1 MFRLKF
7 IKLNVCV
14 IVFVMLSFGFLLVVD
29 SGPVLAKASPLKLQW
44 SNTYANCTASS
55 LIPLQD
61 GTFILH
67 GSYKIYVEGSGG
79 GSEPAR
85 YSGPNFDMKINNAG
99 KIEWLNTDNQTYAL
113 VWLRPTSDLGYYLLR
128 TNWGFHGGGRSLLKM
143 DSQGNCE
150 WERMVNLPGQLIA
163 GFTVIEGD
171 GCIISSYQ
179 KDAVLGL
186 RNKLEFVMYNV
197 SGDLVWQ
204 KTFDNEN
211 EDEVY
216 ISTMLSDGEGC
227 CYVAGIW
234 RRSGYA
240 NLWFAKLGAD
250 GETVWSNIYPYVQP
264 SSLWIG
270 PDPLFQANDG
280 SFLLIG
286 ALSSDGSWVVKVDC
300 DGDVQWQKQYDVP
313 FVKVVGQ
320 GKDGSYLVLS
330 RLGVLGVDAYGEVL
344 WSKPYSECISGVET
358 YLTLN
363 VDDSDMM
370 GVVGVDGNLV
380 LAINYHKEPYGFWVG
395 SFSVVSESLS
405 GDYWWFVVFVG
416 VVVVFVGFLVYF
428 KKRKLFV

>member
-1 MFRLKF
+1 M
-7 IKLNVCV
+7 
-14 IVFVMLSFGFLLVVD
+14 SFGFLLVVD

-99 KIEWLNTDNQTYAL
+99 KVEWLTTNSSGL
-113 VWLRPTSDLGYYLLR
+113 VWPTSDSGYYVLSWSSL
-128 TNWGFHGGGRSLLKM
+128 GDERSLFKM
-143 DSQGNCE
+143 DSQDNCE
-150 WERMVNLPGQLIA
+150 WERAINLSN
-163 GFTVIEGD
+163 IEKFVVTKDD
-171 GCIISSYQ
+171 GYIISTYRE
-179 KDAVLGL
+179 DGVLGF
-186 RNKLEFVMYNV
+186 RSALEFFRYTA
-197 SGDLVWQ
+197 SGELVWQ
-204 KTFDNEN
+204 KTIDNEDD
-211 EDEVY
+211 DEV
-216 ISTMLSDGEGC
+216 IIRSMQSDGEGC

-250 GETVWSNIYPYVQP
+250 GETVWSKNYPYVQP

-270 PDPLFQANDG
+270 SDPLFQANDG
-280 SFLLIG
+280 SFLLISTI
-286 ALSSDGSWVVKVDC
+286 SSNRSWVVKVDC
-300 DGDVQWQKQYDVP
+300 DGNVQWQKQYDDMR

-363 VDDSDMM
+363 VDDSDVR

-380 LAINYHKEPYGFWVG
+380 LAINYQKEPYGFWVG
-395 SFSVVSESLS
+395 SFSVVSNSLL
-405 GDYWWFVVFVG
+405 GVYGWAVVFIG
-416 VVVVFVGFLVYF
+416 VVVFFGFLVYF